1 MEMSVMRSGMMRSGI
16 SRIAIQ
22 SPPSKVGV
30 CMKYC
35 VLLLVLLISMFLIGI
50 AVYFAFL
57 QKANNEQPPLICSLD
72 GLERSLRI
80 PELLC
85 SHLVFLSAIVVPGSQ
100 AKPVD
105 GAEVGFEKFKNLKR
119 TYGTVT
125 KLVSFELG
133 VINSLSMDVVHNA
146 FLSIAG
152 GALDGLDIRYFS
164 GSEPSL
170 HVIKDLRK
178 LADNEQYIIHGVF
191 DSVKIDVM
199 KDFHFA
205 SLRVYKNPMPPGP
218 FKAVSLQPTAD
229 IESGVQA
236 YQAAVQGANLAT
248 SGNHCIALSLAAVQ
262 YSGAHSYGGDAS
274 DFAKAMY
281 CSEDYDRKA
290 SVKSSSSL
298 SHYVRNDKMNS
309 LFVFEVPEDFQSKV
323 RRIGRLPNAC
333 LLLDDIFYDRHMC
346 TCDDTN
352 FKLLKTA
359 RKVLW
364 QSLRG

>member
-1 MEMSVMRSGMMRSGI
+1 MDTSVMRSGMMRSGI

-22 SPPSKVGV
+22 SPPSKGAV

-85 SHLVFLSAIVVPGSQ
+85 SHLVFLSAIVVPGSK

-105 GAEVGFEKFKNLKR
+105 GAESGFEKFKNLKR

-125 KLVSFELG
+125 KLLSFELA
-133 VINSLSMDVVHNA
+133 VINSLSMDVVNNA

-152 GALDGLDIRYFS
+152 GTIDGLDIRYFS

-170 HVIKDLRK
+170 HLIKDLRK
-178 LADNEQYIIHGVF
+178 LADSEQYIIHGVF
-191 DSVKIDVM
+191 DSVKINVM
-199 KDFHFA
+199 KDFHIA
-205 SLRVYKNPMPPGP
+205 SLRVYRHPTPPGP

-236 YQAAVQGANLAT
+236 YQAAVQGAKLAA

-262 YSGAHSYGGDAS
+262 YSGAHSYGDDAS
-274 DFAKAMY
+274 DFAKAAY
-281 CSEDYDRKA
+281 CSDDYDRKDA
-290 SVKSSSSL
+290 VKSSSSL
-298 SHYVRNDKMNS
+298 SHYVRNDKMNA
-309 LFVFEVPEDFQSKV
+309 LFVFEEPEDFKSKV
-323 RRIGRLPNAC
+323 TRIGKLPNAC
-333 LLLDDIFYDRHMC
+333 LLLDDIFYDRHTC

>member
-1 MEMSVMRSGMMRSGI
+1 MTVI
-16 SRIAIQ
+16 
-22 SPPSKVGV
+22 P
-30 CMKYC
+30 
-35 VLLLVLLISMFLIGI
+35 
-50 AVYFAFL
+50 
-57 QKANNEQPPLICSLD
+57 NNEHPPLICSLD

-85 SHLVFLSAIVVPGSQ
+85 SHLVFLSAVVVPGGK
-100 AKPVD
+100 AKPMD

-133 VINSLSMDVVHNA
+133 VINSLGMDVVNNA

-152 GALDGLDIRYFS
+152 GVLDGLDIRYFS

-170 HVIKDLRK
+170 HVIK
-178 LADNEQYIIHGVF
+178 
-191 DSVKIDVM
+191 
-199 KDFHFA
+199 
-205 SLRVYKNPMPPGP
+205 
-218 FKAVSLQPTAD
+218 
-229 IESGVQA
+229 ESGVQA
-236 YQAAVQGANLAT
+236 YQAAVQGANLAA

-262 YSGAHSYGGDAS
+262 YSGAHSYGDDAS
-274 DFAKAMY
+274 DFAKAAY
-281 CSEDYDRKA
+281 CSEDYDRKE
-290 SVKSSSSL
+290 SVRSSSSL
-298 SHYVRNDKMNS
+298 SHFVRNDKMNA
-309 LFVFEVPEDFQSKV
+309 LFVFEVPEDFKSKV

-333 LLLDDIFYDRHMC
+333 LLLDDVFYDRHMC

>member
-281 CSEDYDRKA
+281 CSGETRSESKA
-290 SVKSSSSL
+290 TGQAQ
-298 SHYVRNDKMNS
+298 
-309 LFVFEVPEDFQSKV
+309 PAQSTP
-323 RRIGRLPNAC
+323 RSRAHT
-333 LLLDDIFYDRHMC
+333 LLLLSLPQSRIAATISNMGFVR
-346 TCDDTN
+346 
-352 FKLLKTA
+352 TA
-359 RKVLW
+359 TLP
-364 QSLRG
+364 LRMHHHLAHLQNC